1 MAFGQR
7 SAPGAAGVFVFFGK
21 RRHNGPTFPPDS
33 PAHDLQCAR
42 MRLTTKG
49 LLLIAIPAV
58 FELALL
64 SGLVEAQSDAAQA
77 ERWALHSGDVLRQ
90 TAAVVDPVLSE
101 SVALR
106 GAVLADNARFA
117 TPVAVWVDVDRRI
130 DRLAELVADNPAQV
144 ERVVQMRQAVQA
156 YRQWSD
162 RIQDL
167 LRSGRRHDV
176 LDRFSDLGRADV
188 LDRFRQ
194 QVLAFQA
201 EERRLDTL
209 RSTAASVARERQQ
222 SLIIAAAVGSLLFV
236 ALAVWLFTRGVR
248 GRLAR
253 LSDNAGRLAS
263 NEPLAPFSPGR
274 DEIARLDLTLHET
287 SRRLLEAERIEARFR
302 ADLARRA
309 GELARINETLRQQT
323 QENEM
328 FIYSVSHDLRAP
340 LVNLQGFSKELT
352 RAGDE
357 LRAAVRES
365 SLAAGAAAADRA
377 GDRRGHRRG
386 AALSADGRLARVAH
400 HRRAAA
406 AVAGGAYRVPP
417 AEGGSARRR
426 AARGRCDARLDPG
439 AARSR
444 QRWRL
449 AGGLGRRDRARTG
462 VREPG
467 GQRGE
472 LSGPDARGQDRNRH
486 DAGAAGRAFVTH
498 LLCAGQRPGDSGSG
512 SAAAFQR
519 VPAAARQ
526 RDRGRRN
533 RPCARAPDG
542 GAARRTRVG
551 RVERRAGHDVLSVA
565 ARSGCAGRGKRRRCD
580 PCQPSATL
588 ATNQPRPRPRERE
601 WQPGRA
607 FRRCRRPAWACG
619 RFRAWAAAPLI
630 ARQRAA
636 AA

>member
-1 MAFGQR
+1 
-7 SAPGAAGVFVFFGK
+7 
-21 RRHNGPTFPPDS
+21 
-33 PAHDLQCAR
+33 

-64 SGLVEAQSDAAQA
+64 SGLVDAQSDAAQA
-77 ERWALHSGDVLRQ
+77 ERWALHSGEVLRQ
-90 TAAVVDPVLSE
+90 TAAVADPVLSE

-194 QVLAFQA
+194 QVVAFQA

-209 RSTAASVARERQQ
+209 RSTAAGVARERQQ

-323 QENEM
+323 QDNEM

-365 SLAAGAAAADRA
+365 SLAAG
-377 GDRRGHRRG
+377 
-386 AALSADGRLARVAH
+386 
-400 HRRAAA
+400 
-406 AVAGGAYRVPP
+406 P
-417 AEGGSARRR
+417 
-426 AARGRCDARLDPG
+426 
-439 AARSR
+439 R
-444 QRWRL
+444 QRIERVIDEDIGEALHYLETAVLRASHIIDALLRL
-449 AGGLGRRDRARTG
+449 
-462 VREPG
+462 
-467 GQRGE
+467 
-472 LSGPDARGQDRNRH
+472 S
-486 DAGAAGRAFVTH
+486 
-498 LLCAGQRPGDSGSG
+498 
-512 SAAAFQR
+512 
-519 VPAAARQ
+519 
-526 RDRGRRN
+526 
-533 RPCARAPDG
+533 
-542 GAARRTRVG
+542 RVG
-551 RVERRAGHDVLSVA
+551 RVEYRRQKVEVREVVQRVVDAMQGSIRARRAHVSVGDLPAVWGDATALEQVFANLVGNAVNYLDPARAGRIEIGTTPAPPGVHSLRIFYVRDNGLGIAAVALPRLFNAFQRLHGNATAGEGIGLALVRRMVERHGGRVWAESKEGQGTTFYLSLPETDARAEESAAVAMLASERDAWTNQRGHDRASVSASGNPA
-565 ARSGCAGRGKRRRCD
+565 AQSADAGSGVGMR
-580 PCQPSATL
+580 
-588 ATNQPRPRPRERE
+588 
-601 WQPGRA
+601 
-607 FRRCRRPAWACG
+607 
-619 RFRAWAAAPLI
+619 
-630 ARQRAA
+630 
-636 AA
+636 